1 MSRVQLSGFQSHQS
15 GRLVRVKAVTELH
28 WLLYIGAIGLIVI
41 GITGIVILRD
51 IFRMILG
58 LVMAEA
64 GANLLLVI
72 AGYRFDAIAPIL
84 GNADNWSA
92 YPDITMVDP
101 VPQAMVLTAIV
112 IGVGIQALA
121 LALVVRVFQHYRT
134 LDMAEIH
141 QHLLDDINQ
150 SGGVNDLISDEK
162 PAGERPI
169 SAAPAMNRSE
179 S

>member
-1 MSRVQLSGFQSHQS
+1 M
-15 GRLVRVKAVTELH
+15 AETELH

-41 GITGIVILRD
+41 GITGVVLLRD
-51 IFRMILG
+51 IFRMILA

-84 GNADNWSA
+84 GNAGNWSV
-92 YPDITMVDP
+92 YPEIAMVDP

-121 LALVVRVFQHYRT
+121 LALIVRVYQHYRT

-141 QHLLDDINQ
+141 QRLLDDIHQ
-150 SGGVNDLISDEK
+150 SGGVGDLISDDK

-169 SAAPAMNRSE
+169 SPAPAMNRSD

>member
-1 MSRVQLSGFQSHQS
+1 M
-15 GRLVRVKAVTELH
+15 AVTELH
-28 WLLYIGAIGLIVI
+28 WLLYSGAIGLIVI
-41 GITGIVILRD
+41 GITGVVILRD
-51 IFRMILG
+51 IFRMILA

-84 GNADNWSA
+84 GNADNWSV
-92 YPDITMVDP
+92 YPEVAMVDP

-121 LALVVRVFQHYRT
+121 LALVVRIYQHYRT

-141 QHLLDDINQ
+141 QRLLDDINK
-150 SGGVNDLISDEK
+150 SGGVTDLISDER

-169 SAAPAMNRSE
+169 SAAPALSRSD

>member
-1 MSRVQLSGFQSHQS
+1 MNI
-15 GRLVRVKAVTELH
+15 TELH
-28 WLLYIGAIGLIVI
+28 WLMYIGAIGLIII
-41 GITGIVILRD
+41 GITGVVLLRD
-51 IFRMILG
+51 LFRMILA

-84 GNADNWSA
+84 GNAGNWSA
-92 YPDITMVDP
+92 FPDTAMVDP

-121 LALVVRVFQHYRT
+121 LALVVRIYQRYQS
-134 LDMAEIH
+134 LDMGEVH
-141 QHLLDDINQ
+141 QRLLDDIHQ
-150 SGGVNDLISDEK
+150 VGEVADLISDEK

-169 SAAPAMNRSE
+169 SPTPVMSRSD